1 MPARLVVISGPD
13 QGQTFPLEEGQKVV
27 IGRLDTAHARLSDPF
42 TSRAHCC
49 LEEYHGT
56 FRLSDSGSRSGT
68 FVNGQQISQCELKPG
83 DVIRLGYTELLFES
97 GAAQNGS
104 PPAAESPERY
114 KMLGITAML
123 GLPGKKVDRFEIQQK
138 LATGCS
144 GMVFRALDTQENRT
158 VALKVLWPETSQDE
172 ETVRRFVR
180 AMKTMLP
187 IRHPNIVELYGAGR
201 SGPYCWVAMEYVDGE
216 SLTGIIQ
223 RTGTTGMLDWS
234 EAFRVAVHV
243 ARALQTAFTHQILHR
258 NITPANILVRSA
270 DQVVKLGDL
279 LLAKALAGSL
289 ARRIT
294 QVGELVGEVAYMSPE
309 QTRSDEE
316 VDCRS
321 DIYSLGATVYAV
333 LTGHAP
339 FEGDSLRDVI
349 AKIRDAEPTRPS
361 TYQAEIPERFEG
373 VVLRM
378 LAKQPA
384 DRYPDPTELLRD
396 LERVGGHEGIHV

>member
-13 QGQTFPLEEGQKVV
+13 QGQTFPVQEGQKMVL
-27 IGRLDTAHARLSDPF
+27 GRLDTAHARLSDPF
-42 TSRAHCC
+42 TSRSHCF
-49 LEEYHGT
+49 LEAYHGT
-56 FRLSDSGSRSGT
+56 FRLIDSGSRSGT
-68 FVNGQQISQCELKPG
+68 FVNGQQISQCELQSG
-83 DVIRLGYTELLFES
+83 DVIRLGYTELRFES
-97 GAAQNGS
+97 GPALDGS
-104 PPAAESPERY
+104 LPAAAPPDRY
-114 KMLGITAML
+114 KSLGITALL
-123 GLPGKKVDRFEIQQK
+123 GLPGKKIDRFEIQQK

-144 GMVFRALDTQENRT
+144 GMVFRALDTQDSRT
-158 VALKVLWPETSQDE
+158 IALKVLWPETSQDE
-172 ETVRRFVR
+172 ESVRRFVR

-201 SGPYCWVAMEYVDGE
+201 SGPYCWIAMEYVEGD
-216 SLTGIIQ
+216 SLTQMLQ
-223 RTGTTGMLDWS
+223 RTGSTGMLAWS
-234 EAFRVAVHV
+234 DAFRVAVHV

-258 NITPANILVRSA
+258 NITPANIMVREA

-279 LLAKALAGSL
+279 VLAKALAGSL

-309 QTRSDEE
+309 QTRSEE
-316 VDCRS
+316 ELDCRS

-333 LTGHAP
+333 LTGHPP

-349 AKIRDAEPTRPS
+349 AKIRDAEPVPPT
-361 TYQAEIPERFEG
+361 TYQAEIPEGFER

-396 LERVGGHEGIHV
+396 LERVGDYHGVQV